1 MAKQLNT
8 GGSNDSVTPSTR
20 SLNQKLG
27 TSPKPR
33 TLNASEI
40 GLLRQSKRE
49 IRITS
54 VSGRFLSKTNESAH
68 DPTPLKSSMKKTK

>member
-1 MAKQLNT
+1 MAKQLNI

-33 TLNASEI
+33 TLSASEI
-40 GLLRQSKRE
+40 GLLRQSKQE
-49 IRITS
+49 IHRSSTAGQFVIRGTDKKSTS
-54 VSGRFLSKTNESAH
+54 VQVADR
-68 DPTPLKSSMKKTK
+68 KK

>member
-1 MAKQLNT
+1 
-8 GGSNDSVTPSTR
+8 
-20 SLNQKLG
+20 
-27 TSPKPR
+27 
-33 TLNASEI
+33 LNASEI